1 MSSKFV
7 VTSKIKSDKFRYV
20 KGALVSD
27 LADALYLEAELIMTD
42 SKQNYVP
49 VDSGMLRNSGTVMKP
64 VISQKGVTVVLGY
77 GGPSAD
83 YAVVVHEYP
92 PSYGQGKNKYLSK
105 PLNKAER
112 GLISRVSEHM
122 RKRVARKI

>member
-1 MSSKFV
+1 MSKFTI
-7 VTSKIKSDKFRYV
+7 TSTVKSNKFQYV
-20 KGALVSD
+20 KGAIITD

-49 VDSGMLRNSGTVMKP
+49 VDTGVLRNSGTVTKP
-64 VISQKGVTVVLGY
+64 VITNKSVEVTLGY
-77 GGPSAD
+77 GGPAAD

-92 PSYGQGKNKYLSK
+92 PSVGQGKNKYLSR

-112 GLISRVSEHM
+112 GLVTRVADTM
-122 RKRVARKI
+122 RKRVKRRS

>member
-1 MSSKFV
+1 MSSSFV
-7 VTSKIKSDKFRYV
+7 VTSKLKSNKFRYV
-20 KGALVSD
+20 KGAVISD

-42 SKQNYVP
+42 SKMNYVP
-49 VDSGMLRNSGTVMKP
+49 VDSGMLRNSGTVLKP
-64 VISQKGVTVVLGY
+64 VVDSNGVTVVLGY

-112 GLISRVSEHM
+112 GLLNRVSEHM
-122 RKRVARKI
+122 RKRVARRS